1 MISSTESK
9 FWGGL
14 AELAV
19 IFFLQLLPFPYY
31 LAKLTHLKCNKK
43 IIPWCFLMINSTDS
57 QFWCGLAGLAVIFFL

>member
-19 IFFLQLLPFPYY
+19 IFFSIAFAISILPRQANP
-31 LAKLTHLKCNKK
+31 
-43 IIPWCFLMINSTDS
+43 PQM
-57 QFWCGLAGLAVIFFL
+57 Q